1 MIYRDKNTGAV
12 VVTDC
17 ALLGDWEIV
26 PNTVD
31 KTQTSDEKFWTVQ
44 TLKEHLTGL
53 GIEYNSS
60 ATKSELLELLPK

>member
-1 MIYRDKNTGAV
+1 
-12 VVTDC
+12 
-17 ALLGDWEIV
+17 
-26 PNTVD
+26 
-31 KTQTSDEKFWTVQ
+31 TSDEKSWTVQ